1 MTNTSPKSPK
11 DPIDVHV
18 GQRLRLRRT
27 LLGLSQEKVGEAVG
41 VTFQMIQKYEKG
53 ACRVGASRLQQLAHV
68 LDAPVAWF
76 FDEFN
81 DGRAKRVASLVAEDK
96 AHLSEDVLTQKETI
110 NLLKAYYALPE
121 DQRKHVLAMM
131 KGLAG

>member
-1 MTNTSPKSPK
+1 MNTLDGK
-11 DPIDVHV
+11 DPIDLHV

-53 ACRVGASRLQQLAHV
+53 ACRVGASRLQQLARV
-68 LDAPVAWF
+68 LDTPVAWF
-76 FDEFN
+76 FDEFTQPK
-81 DGRAKRVASLVAEDK
+81 GSRAAVPLVAEDK
-96 AHLSEDVLTQKETI
+96 ATLSEDVLTQKETI

-121 DQRKHVLAMM
+121 EQRKHVLTMI